1 MPPLDLH
8 AIAVLALTV
17 FAFAMFAL
25 ERLPIETTSLLVL
38 VLLSAGF
45 QLVPYVHDGVRLSP
59 VDFFFGF
66 GHEALVAICSLMILG
81 RGLVATGA
89 LEPAARLLARM
100 LSARPGAAML
110 LVLVACAAFS
120 GVLNDTPIVVLMMPI
135 LVGAALRAK
144 SSASRTLLPM
154 NFAVLIGGM
163 GTTIGTSTNLL
174 VVAIAADLGVRH
186 FEMFEFM
193 HVTALAAVGGI
204 LYLWLVL
211 PRLLPQ
217 RDAPLGDA
225 APQVFSAVLYVSE
238 GSFADEKPL
247 SEVQEKVGRAM
258 RIARVVRADG
268 LELARMPTLKLR
280 AGDRLYVS
288 ASGKELREAADA
300 LSTKLYKVDDLE
312 HPVDEEHPLAA
323 EGQHLAEVVVTETS
337 PLNRSTL
344 RATNFG
350 SYHDVAIV
358 GLHRTGGQA
367 LRSHDDIGGV
377 VLRTGDVLLVQ
388 GTEEAIGKL
397 RTRAQLL
404 VLGRAR
410 SCRAPNGRRWRSPSS
425 QSWCWWRL
433 SMSPQ
438 SRSRRSPGWRR

>member
-1 MPPLDLH
+1 MPPLEPH

-59 VDFFFGF
+59 VEFFFGF

-89 LEPAARLLARM
+89 LEPAARLLGRM
-100 LSARPGAAML
+100 LAARPGAAML

-174 VVAIAADLGVRH
+174 VVAIAADLGVRR
-186 FEMFEFM
+186 FDMFEFI
-193 HVTALAAVGGI
+193 HVTALAAVGGL

-211 PRLLPQ
+211 PRPLPQ
-217 RDAPLGDA
+217 REAPLGDA
-225 APQVFSAVLYVSE
+225 APPAFPA
-238 GSFADEKPL
+238 A
-247 SEVQEKVGRAM
+247 GRQKICLQG
-258 RIARVVRADG
+258 IA
-268 LELARMPTLKLR
+268 
-280 AGDRLYVS
+280 
-288 ASGKELREAADA
+288 
-300 LSTKLYKVDDLE
+300 
-312 HPVDEEHPLAA
+312 
-323 EGQHLAEVVVTETS
+323 
-337 PLNRSTL
+337 
-344 RATNFG
+344 
-350 SYHDVAIV
+350 
-358 GLHRTGGQA
+358 
-367 LRSHDDIGGV
+367 
-377 VLRTGDVLLVQ
+377 LLI
-388 GTEEAIGKL
+388 TMH
-397 RTRAQLL
+397 
-404 VLGRAR
+404 
-410 SCRAPNGRRWRSPSS
+410 APPEQPSK
-425 QSWCWWRL
+425 
-433 SMSPQ
+433 
-438 SRSRRSPGWRR
+438 